1 MVTAFRDGQVT
12 SRTIRREAGFTD
24 AWTDSATF
32 QRVEIG
38 DVVVHGLD
46 GFAGAIGTS
55 ETGGVCSP
63 AYHVL
68 KVLGIGDPD
77 FYGRLLRVLAT
88 SGYLELFAVSTR
100 ERAVDFRNWDLF
112 GRIPIPL
119 VSPTDQAGIG
129 DEIRALRRAL
139 PMIRSSRDLLEER
152 KRSLITAAVT
162 GEFDVSTASGRGVV

>member
-1 MVTAFRDGQVT
+1 M
-12 SRTIRREAGFTD
+12 
-24 AWTDSATF
+24 
-32 QRVEIG
+32 
-38 DVVVHGLD
+38 
-46 GFAGAIGTS
+46 
-55 ETGGVCSP
+55 
-63 AYHVL
+63 
-68 KVLGIGDPD
+68 
-77 FYGRLLRVLAT
+77 
-88 SGYLELFAVSTR
+88 FAVSTR